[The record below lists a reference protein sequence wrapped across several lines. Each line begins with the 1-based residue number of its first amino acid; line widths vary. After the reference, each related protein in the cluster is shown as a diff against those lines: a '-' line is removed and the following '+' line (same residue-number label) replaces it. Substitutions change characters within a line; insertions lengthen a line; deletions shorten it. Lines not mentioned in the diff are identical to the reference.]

1 MAGLAHHLEFLVISF
16 HVLKLSSQRHL
27 FLLPSQ
33 TNQSSKSWEGATM
46 GGQRATDFSAGE
58 KAGQDRAIRWRRV
71 GTGLL
76 AWILVVLGVAA
87 TDAMADS
94 PTRVIQTTGGPV
106 RGVNNGVVNKFQG
119 IRYANSTAGANRW
132 TPPTAP
138 ARSSTIFDATT
149 PGSAC
154 PQQVNQFSAL
164 PPFSED
170 CLFLNVTAPVQ
181 SEGENGGLPVWIFI
195 HGGALVTGAGA
206 GFDPS
211 VLVSTHKIIVVT
223 INYRL
228 GALGW
233 LANPA
238 LDGNGIAGNYGLMDQ
253 QLAFKW
259 VRDNIER
266 FGGNPN
272 RVTIGGESAGGLS
285 TSSNLASPTAEGLF
299 HAAIIESGAYML
311 FTVRPVAA
319 QEALGVAFATA
330 VGCTG
335 TNEQIAA
342 CLRNTPFAALLAAQG
357 IINTSPTSGTTILPQ
372 GLSDAFGS
380 GNFNRV
386 PVMQG
391 TNLNEGTLFEPFF
404 FDQTFTFMP
413 GGPAQAL
420 VNNHIL
426 TYAQEV
432 GIISGTADPTKVA
445 TLVTL
450 YPPASFPNP
459 DNNDQPSADEA
470 LGQIFT
476 DITFTC
482 RGFDSNQLLAKFVPV
497 HAYEFADPNAPD
509 LFQPLIGFSYGASHA
524 SELQYL
530 FDAKTLQGPA
540 DAAANAASP
549 APGAAVQPPP
559 LTPGGTQLA
568 AEMKGYWANFVRFH
582 DPNGRPEGD
591 EQDDHQAD
599 NLAFWPAFGQTG
611 LVQNLVPGPAQP
623 FPITTFSTEHNCD
636 ALTLLG
642 LIK

>member
-1 MAGLAHHLEFLVISF
+1 LTS
-16 HVLKLSSQRHL
+16 
-27 FLLPSQ
+27 
-33 TNQSSKSWEGATM
+33 
-46 GGQRATDFSAGE
+46 
-58 KAGQDRAIRWRRV
+58 
-71 GTGLL
+71 
-76 AWILVVLGVAA
+76 ILVVLGVAV
-87 TDAMADS
+87 TNAMADS
-94 PTRVIQTTGGPV
+94 PTHVIETTSGPV
-106 RGVNNGVVNKFQG
+106 RGVSDGVVNKFQG

-138 ARSSTIFDATT
+138 ARSPAILDATT
-149 PGSAC
+149 PGSPC
-154 PQQVNQFSAL
+154 PQQVNQFSAQ

-170 CLFLNVTAPVQ
+170 CLFLNVTTPVQ
-181 SEGENGGLPVWIFI
+181 SEGDGGLPVWIFI
-195 HGGALVTGAGA
+195 HGGALVTGTGA
-206 GFDPS
+206 AFDPS
-211 VLVSTHKIIVVT
+211 VLVSTHNIIVVT

-238 LDGNGIAGNYGLMDQ
+238 LDDVGIAGNYGLMDQ

-259 VRDNIER
+259 VRDNIAH

-285 TSSNLASPTAEGLF
+285 TSSNLASPTAKGLF

-311 FTVRPVAA
+311 FTIQPVAA
-319 QEALGVAFATA
+319 QEALGVSFATA

-335 TNEQIAA
+335 TAVQIAA
-342 CLRNTPFAALLAAQG
+342 CLRSTPVATLLAAQG
-357 IINTSPTSGTTILPQ
+357 IINTSPTAGTTILPQ
-372 GLSDAFGS
+372 GLADAFGS

-404 FDQTFTFMP
+404 FDPTFTFVP
-413 GGPAQAL
+413 GGAAQSL
-420 VNNHIL
+420 VDHGVL
-426 TYAQEV
+426 KFAQEV
-432 GIISGTADPTKVA
+432 GIILGTTDPAKIG
-445 TLVTL
+445 TLAAL
-450 YPPASFPNP
+450 HPPASFSNP
-459 DNNDQPSADEA
+459 DNNNQPSVDQA
-470 LGQIFT
+470 LGQVFT

-482 RGFDSNQLLAKFVPV
+482 RGFNSNQLLARFVPV

-530 FDAKTLQGPA
+530 FDAKTLQGSA

-559 LTPGGTQLA
+559 LTAGGTRLA
-568 AEMKGYWANFVRFH
+568 AEMKAYWANFVRFH

-591 EQDDHQAD
+591 EDEDHQAD
-599 NLAFWPAFGQTG
+599 NQNLAFWPAFGQTG
-611 LVQNLVPGPAQP
+611 SVQKLVPGPVQP
-623 FPITTFSTEHNCD
+623 FPIIDFSTEHNCD

>member
-1 MAGLAHHLEFLVISF
+1 MGV
-16 HVLKLSSQRHL
+16 Q
-27 FLLPSQ
+27 Q
-33 TNQSSKSWEGATM
+33 TA
-46 GGQRATDFSAGE
+46 DFSASRDGVIGWLRR
-58 KAGQDRAIRWRRV
+58 AGM
-71 GTGLL
+71 GLL
-76 AWILVVLGVAA
+76 TLALVVLGVVV
-87 TDAMADS
+87 TEAMADS
-94 PTRVIQTTGGPV
+94 PTHVVETTGGPV
-106 RGVNNGVVNKFQG
+106 QGVSNGVVNTFLG
-119 IRYANSTAGANRW
+119 IRYANSPAGANRW

-138 ARSSTIFDATT
+138 ARSHTVFDATT
-149 PGSAC
+149 PGSSC
-154 PQQVNQFSAL
+154 PQQVNQFSAT

-170 CLFLNVTAPVQ
+170 CLFLNVTTPAH
-181 SEGENGGLPVWIFI
+181 SDGDGGLPVWIFI
-195 HGGALVTGAGA
+195 HGGALVNGEGAA
-206 GFDPS
+206 FDPS

-238 LDGNGIAGNYGLMDQ
+238 LDSNGIAGNYGLMDQ

-259 VRDNIER
+259 VRDNIEH

-272 RVTIGGESAGGLS
+272 HVTIGGESAGGLS
-285 TSSNLASPTAEGLF
+285 TSSNLASPTAKGLF
-299 HAAIIESGAYML
+299 HAAIIESGAYMV
-311 FTVRPVAA
+311 FDIQSVAA

-335 TNEQIAA
+335 TNTQIAA
-342 CLRNTPFAALLAAQG
+342 CLRSIPFAALVAAQG
-357 IINTSPTSGTTILPQ
+357 VINTSPTSGTTILPQ

-391 TNLNEGTLFEPFF
+391 TNLNEGTLFEPFA
-404 FDQTFTFMP
+404 FDPTFTFVP

-420 VNNHIL
+420 VNNGVL
-426 TYAQEV
+426 SFAQEV
-432 GIISGTADPTKVA
+432 GLFFGLTNPATIGTLAA
-445 TLVTL
+445 L
-450 YPPASFPNP
+450 YPPANFPNP
-459 DNNDQPSADEA
+459 DNNNQPSADEA

-482 RGFDSNQLLAKFVPV
+482 RGFDSNQLLAMFVPV

-530 FDAKTLQGPA
+530 FDAKTLQSPA

-559 LTPGGTQLA
+559 LTAGGQQLA
-568 AEMKGYWANFVRFH
+568 AEMKAYWANFVRFH
-582 DPNGRPEGD
+582 NPNGFG
-591 EQDDHQAD
+591 
-599 NLAFWPAFGQTG
+599 LAFWPAFGQTG
-611 LVQNLVPGPAQP
+611 FVQKLVPGPAQP

-636 ALTLLG
+636 ALTILG

>member
-1 MAGLAHHLEFLVISF
+1 MGVRQTPNVSPGRHRRIRCRLRAGI
-16 HVLKLSSQRHL
+16 
-27 FLLPSQ
+27 
-33 TNQSSKSWEGATM
+33 
-46 GGQRATDFSAGE
+46 
-58 KAGQDRAIRWRRV
+58 
-71 GTGLL
+71 GLL
-76 AWILVVLGVAA
+76 ASTFVVLGVAVTA
-87 TDAMADS
+87 AVADS
-94 PTRVIQTTGGPV
+94 PTRAIETTGGPV
-106 RGVNNGVVNKFQG
+106 RGVSNGVVNKFQG

-138 ARSSTIFDATT
+138 ARSHTVFDTTT
-149 PGSAC
+149 PASPC
-154 PQQVNQFSAL
+154 PQQVNQFSPA

-170 CLFLNVTAPVQ
+170 CLFLNVTTPVH
-181 SEGENGGLPVWIFI
+181 SEGDDGLPVWIFI
-195 HGGALVTGAGA
+195 HGGALVNGTGAA
-206 GFDPS
+206 FDPS
-211 VLVSTHKIIVVT
+211 VLVSTHNIIVVT

-238 LDGNGIAGNYGLMDQ
+238 LDGNGISGNYGLMDQ

-259 VRDNIER
+259 VRDNIEH

-285 TSSNLASPTAEGLF
+285 TSSNLASPTAKGLF

-311 FTVRPVAA
+311 FTVRSVAA

-335 TNEQIAA
+335 TNVQIAA
-342 CLRNTPFAALLAAQG
+342 CMRNAPFATLLAAQG
-357 IINTSPTSGTTILPQ
+357 TINTSPTAGTTILPQ
-372 GLSDAFGS
+372 GLSDAFSS

-404 FDQTFTFMP
+404 FDSTFTFVP
-413 GGPAQAL
+413 GGRAQFL
-420 VNNHIL
+420 IDHGVL
-426 TYAQEV
+426 SYPQEV
-432 GIISGTADPTKVA
+432 GIISGTADPAKVG
-445 TLVTL
+445 TLVAL
-450 YPPASFPNP
+450 YPPANFPNP
-459 DNNDQPSADEA
+459 DNNNKPSADEA
-470 LGQIFT
+470 LSQIFT

-482 RGFDSNQLLAKFVPV
+482 RGLGSNQLLARFVPV

-524 SELQYL
+524 AELQYL

-540 DAAANAASP
+540 DAAANSASP
-549 APGAAVQPPP
+549 APGAAMQPPP
-559 LTPGGTQLA
+559 LTAGGQQLA

-582 DPNGRPEGD
+582 DPNGRRDREEGD
-591 EQDDHQAD
+591 DEDHDRQVDHDD
-599 NLAFWPAFGQTG
+599 LAFWPVFVGQTG
-611 LVQNLVPGPAQP
+611 FVQKLVPGPAQP
-623 FPITTFSTEHNCD
+623 FPITNFATEHNCD
-636 ALTLLG
+636 ALTILG

>member
-1 MAGLAHHLEFLVISF
+1 L
-16 HVLKLSSQRHL
+16 
-27 FLLPSQ
+27 
-33 TNQSSKSWEGATM
+33 
-46 GGQRATDFSAGE
+46 D
-58 KAGQDRAIRWRRV
+58 
-71 GTGLL
+71 
-76 AWILVVLGVAA
+76 
-87 TDAMADS
+87 
-94 PTRVIQTTGGPV
+94 
-106 RGVNNGVVNKFQG
+106 
-119 IRYANSTAGANRW
+119 
-132 TPPTAP
+132 AP
-138 ARSSTIFDATT
+138 ARSPTVFDATT
-149 PGSAC
+149 PGSSC
-154 PQQVNQFSAL
+154 PQQVNQFSAQ

-170 CLFLNVTAPVQ
+170 CLFLNVTTPVH
-181 SEGENGGLPVWIFI
+181 SDGDDGLPVWIFI

-206 GFDPS
+206 GYDPS

-238 LDGNGIAGNYGLMDQ
+238 LDNNGTAGNYGLMDQ

-259 VRDNIER
+259 VRDNIEH

-272 RVTIGGESAGGLS
+272 RATIGGESAGGLS
-285 TSSNLASPTAEGLF
+285 TSSNLASPTAKGLF

-335 TNEQIAA
+335 INPQIAA
-342 CLRNTPFAALLAAQG
+342 CLRNAPVAALLAAQG
-357 IINTSPTSGTTILPQ
+357 NINTSPTAGTTILPQ
-372 GLSDAFGS
+372 GLAEAFGS

-404 FDQTFTFMP
+404 FDPTFTFVP
-413 GGPAQAL
+413 GGRAQFL
-420 VNNHIL
+420 VDNGVL
-426 TYAQEV
+426 SFAQEV
-432 GIISGTADPTKVA
+432 GIISGTADPAKVG
-445 TLVTL
+445 TLVAL

-459 DNNDQPSADEA
+459 DNNNKPSADQA

-476 DITFTC
+476 DVTFSC
-482 RGFDSNQLLAKFVPV
+482 RGLDSNQLLARFVPV

-559 LTPGGTQLA
+559 LTTGGKELA
-568 AEMKGYWANFVRFH
+568 AEMKAYWANFVRFH
-582 DPNGRPEGD
+582 DPNGRREGD
-591 EQDDHQAD
+591 EGEDDHQVD
-599 NLAFWPAFGQTG
+599 NHDLAFWPVFGQTG
-611 LVQNLVPGPAQP
+611 FVQKLVPGPAQP
-623 FPITTFSTEHNCD
+623 FPISDFSTEHNCD
-636 ALTLLG
+636 ALTILG

>member
-1 MAGLAHHLEFLVISF
+1 M
-16 HVLKLSSQRHL
+16 
-27 FLLPSQ
+27 
-33 TNQSSKSWEGATM
+33 
-46 GGQRATDFSAGE
+46 
-58 KAGQDRAIRWRRV
+58 
-71 GTGLL
+71 GLL
-76 AWILVVLGVAA
+76 TSILVVLGVA
-87 TDAMADS
+87 DAMADS
-94 PTRVIQTTGGPV
+94 PTRVIETTSGPV
-106 RGVNNGVVNKFQG
+106 RGVSNGVVNKFLG
-119 IRYANSTAGANRW
+119 IRYANSAAGANRW

-138 ARSSTIFDATT
+138 ARATTIFDATT
-149 PGSAC
+149 PGSPC
-154 PQQVNQFSAL
+154 PQQVNQFSAQ

-170 CLFLNVTAPVQ
+170 CLFLNVTTPVQ
-181 SEGENGGLPVWIFI
+181 SDDEDGGLPVWIFI
-195 HGGALVTGAGA
+195 HGGALVNGEGAA
-206 GFDPS
+206 FDPS

-253 QLAFKW
+253 QLVFKW
-259 VRDNIER
+259 VRDNMAH

-285 TSSNLASPTAEGLF
+285 TSSNLASPTANGLF

-311 FTVRPVAA
+311 FNVQPVAV
-319 QEALGVAFATA
+319 QEALGVKFATA

-335 TNEQIAA
+335 TNTQIAA
-342 CLRNTPFAALLAAQG
+342 CLRNTSFATLVAAQG

-380 GNFNRV
+380 GNFNQV

-391 TNLNEGTLFEPFF
+391 TNLNEGTLFEPFG
-404 FDQTFTFMP
+404 FDPTFTFVP

-420 VNNHIL
+420 VNNGVL
-426 TYAQEV
+426 SFAQEV
-432 GIISGTADPTKVA
+432 GLFFGLTNPATIG
-445 TLVTL
+445 TLVAL
-450 YPPASFPNP
+450 YPPANFPNP
-459 DNNDQPSADEA
+459 DNNNKPSADEA

-476 DITFTC
+476 DIIFTC

-559 LTPGGTQLA
+559 LTTGGTQLA
-568 AEMKGYWANFVRFH
+568 AEMKAYWANFVRFH
-582 DPNGRPEGD
+582 DPNGEGD
-591 EQDDHQAD
+591 DEG
-599 NLAFWPAFGQTG
+599 LAFWRAFGQTG
-611 LVQNLVPGPAQP
+611 FVQKLVPGPAQP
-623 FPITTFSTEHNCD
+623 FPISTFTTEHNCD
-636 ALTLLG
+636 ALTILG

>member
-1 MAGLAHHLEFLVISF
+1 MGC
-16 HVLKLSSQRHL
+16 Q
-27 FLLPSQ
+27 Q
-33 TNQSSKSWEGATM
+33 TPG
-46 GGQRATDFSAGE
+46 FSAG
-58 KAGQDRAIRWRRV
+58 RVRTIRWRRA
-71 GTGLL
+71 GMGLL
-76 AWILVVLGVAA
+76 TWILMVLGVAV
-87 TDAMADS
+87 TDAVADS
-94 PTRVIQTTGGPV
+94 PTRVIETTSGPV
-106 RGVNNGVVNKFQG
+106 RGESDGVVNKFQG

-138 ARSSTIFDATT
+138 VRSPTVFDATT
-149 PGSAC
+149 PGSSC
-154 PQQVNQFSAL
+154 PQQVNQFSAQ

-170 CLFLNVTAPVQ
+170 CLFLNVTTPVH
-181 SEGENGGLPVWIFI
+181 SDGDDGLPVWIFI

-206 GFDPS
+206 GYDPS

-238 LDGNGIAGNYGLMDQ
+238 LDNNGTAGNYGLMDQ

-259 VRDNIER
+259 VRDNIEH

-285 TSSNLASPTAEGLF
+285 TSSNLASPTAKGLF
-299 HAAIIESGAYML
+299 HAAIVESGAYML

-330 VGCTG
+330 VGCAG
-335 TNEQIAA
+335 INPQIAA
-342 CLRNTPFAALLAAQG
+342 CLRNAPVTALLAAQG
-357 IINTSPTSGTTILPQ
+357 NINTSPTAGTTILPQ
-372 GLSDAFGS
+372 GLAEAFGS

-404 FDQTFTFMP
+404 FDPTFTFVP
-413 GGPAQAL
+413 GGRAQFL
-420 VNNHIL
+420 VDNGVL
-426 TYAQEV
+426 SFAQEV
-432 GIISGTADPTKVA
+432 GIISGTADPAKVG
-445 TLVTL
+445 TLVAL

-459 DNNDQPSADEA
+459 DNNNKPSADQA
-470 LGQIFT
+470 LSQIFT

-482 RGFDSNQLLAKFVPV
+482 RGLDSNQLLARFVPV

-559 LTPGGTQLA
+559 LTTGGKELA
-568 AEMKGYWANFVRFH
+568 AEMKAHWANFVRFH
-582 DPNGRPEGD
+582 DPNGRREGD
-591 EQDDHQAD
+591 EGEDDHQVD
-599 NLAFWPAFGQTG
+599 NHDLAFWPVFGQTG
-611 LVQNLVPGPAQP
+611 FVQKLVPGPAQP
-623 FPITTFSTEHNCD
+623 FPISDFSTEHNCD
-636 ALTLLG
+636 ALTILG